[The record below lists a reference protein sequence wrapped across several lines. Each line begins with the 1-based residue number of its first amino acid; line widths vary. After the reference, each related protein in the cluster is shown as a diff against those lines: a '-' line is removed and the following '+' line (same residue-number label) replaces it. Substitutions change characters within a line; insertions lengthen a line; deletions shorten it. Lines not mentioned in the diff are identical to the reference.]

1 MADTKKQSFDPREDA
16 EYQKALGALESARK
30 QKPVYRSRY
39 ETQAK
44 SLYDQLQNREAFRY
58 DIDADALYRQY
69 KDQAIQ
75 NGRLAMQDTLGQA
88 AAMTGG
94 FGSSYGQ
101 TAAQQAYRQQ
111 MANLGDKASALY
123 DKARSEYD
131 RQGTAD
137 KQAYDLLLQR
147 ENSSQNQYKQNLAA
161 WEAENQRLWSRYDQ
175 AQAADYNAYRD
186 EIKDSQWLQE
196 FQQAQQQF
204 YEKLRRQYGY

>member
-1 MADTKKQSFDPREDA
+1 MEEEKKKYTASAQVEQARQEAKASDEKKPGEYVSKWQQQLDA
-16 EYQKALGALESARK
+16 AMEKIL
-30 QKPVYRSRY
+30 
-39 ETQAK
+39 
-44 SLYDQLQNREAFRY
+44 NREKFSY
-58 DIDADALYRQY
+58 NLNGDALYRQY

-137 KQAYDLLLQR
+137 KHAYDLRLQR

>member
-1 MADTKKQSFDPREDA
+1 MEEEKKKYTASAQVEQARQEAKASDEKKPGEYVSKWHQQLDA
-16 EYQKALGALESARK
+16 AMEKIL
-30 QKPVYRSRY
+30 
-39 ETQAK
+39 
-44 SLYDQLQNREAFRY
+44 NREKFSY
-58 DIDADALYRQY
+58 NLNGDALYRQY

-123 DKARSEYD
+123 DKARSEYG

>member
-1 MADTKKQSFDPREDA
+1 MEEEKKKYTASAQVEQARQEAQASD
-16 EYQKALGALESARK
+16 ARK
-30 QKPVYRSRY
+30 PGEYVSKWQ
-39 ETQAK
+39 Q
-44 SLYDQLQNREAFRY
+44 QLDAAMEKILNREKFSY
-58 DIDADALYRQY
+58 NLNGDALYRQY

-161 WEAENQRLWSRYDQ
+161 WEAENQRLW
-175 AQAADYNAYRD
+175 
-186 EIKDSQWLQE
+186 EPC
-196 FQQAQQQF
+196 
-204 YEKLRRQYGY
+204 

>member
-1 MADTKKQSFDPREDA
+1 MEEEKKKYTASAQVEQARQEAQASD
-16 EYQKALGALESARK
+16 ARK
-30 QKPVYRSRY
+30 PGAYVSKWQ
-39 ETQAK
+39 Q
-44 SLYDQLQNREAFRY
+44 QL
-58 DIDADALYRQY
+58 DAAMEKILNRQY

-161 WEAENQRLWSRYDQ
+161 WEAENQRLWNRYDQ
-175 AQAADYNAYRD
+175 ARSDDYGAYRD
-186 EIKDSQWLQE
+186 EIRDDQWLRE
-196 FQQAQQQF
+196 FQQAQEQF

>member
-1 MADTKKQSFDPREDA
+1 MEEEKKKYTASAQVEQARQEAKASDEKKPGEYVSKWQQQLDA
-16 EYQKALGALESARK
+16 AMEKIL
-30 QKPVYRSRY
+30 
-39 ETQAK
+39 
-44 SLYDQLQNREAFRY
+44 NREKFSY
-58 DIDADALYRQY
+58 NLNGDALYRQY

-123 DKARSEYD
+123 DKARSEYG

-147 ENSSQNQYKQNLAA
+147 ENSSQNQYKQNRAA